1 VTGCDNYGQLFSR
14 AYMCIFYEVSFE
26 EELGILGQDA
36 TSVDNNVSEEL
47 AASIFRGSVVWDYL
61 VVGVSKDLQNVGK
74 CIPIY
79 TASCFRTL

>member
-1 VTGCDNYGQLFSR
+1 
-14 AYMCIFYEVSFE
+14 M
-26 EELGILGQDA
+26 GQDA